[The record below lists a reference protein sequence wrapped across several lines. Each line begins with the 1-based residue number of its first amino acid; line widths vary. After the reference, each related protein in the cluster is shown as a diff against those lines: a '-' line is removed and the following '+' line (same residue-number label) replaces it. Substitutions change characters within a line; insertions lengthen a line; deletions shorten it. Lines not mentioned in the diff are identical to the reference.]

1 MYRALLVCNAVFPLE
16 PTRLPRLNGP
26 VRDGLAMW
34 SALTDPEKGLFAPEN
49 VEVVFDG
56 DKDEISRT
64 TERFFSRCDPGD
76 VLLFYY
82 SGHGKKGRSNV
93 HLCARNTALHELRST
108 SFSGED
114 LTEMLDTSPAR
125 SRIVILDCCHSGA
138 FKGDAPKVT
147 PKMLDGNGK
156 GRFIITA
163 SGATE
168 PARDAERADS
178 PSPFTRALVE
188 ALSEASP
195 RLPHTAS
202 VAVRDVYNHTL
213 EIIPEGVP
221 LPQASL
227 KGVGDEIIAKR
238 PVRRSDET
246 GAEIERELHDSP
258 MHSASYLSKK
268 LAHRFP
274 NIVPDNPQ
282 VEGPSV
288 GDRSPWRMALVAGL
302 LVGLFSWLAWGA
314 WIDDPS
320 RFSDLTVYED
330 EEPFFQACGLAAFLY
345 ALTCGGESLTSQTS
359 WLRSALR
366 SIRYLLGVAFG
377 LLWTFSAF
385 AVHVSSWELTLL
397 QSTMGFLFIATI
409 VRQAHDAM
417 FLAGTVVS
425 LMGAFTSP
433 GDLGFDRFDGL
444 PVVQWLISAAMLW
457 FWSRRAPD
465 WELGAVSALTLCPAV
480 MSFAIHG
487 DFPVLSMYGAGL
499 ALASAALGDGT
510 RPAQGVPSL
519 ACRTLL
525 MLPGAVVDALQ
536 RPLRNV
542 DRRGT

>member
-34 SALTDPEKGLFAPEN
+34 SALTDPETGLFVPEN

-64 TERFFSRCDPGD
+64 TERFFSGCNPDD

-138 FKGDAPKVT
+138 FKGVAPKVT
-147 PKMLDGNGK
+147 PEMLDGNGK
-156 GRFIITA
+156 GRFVITA

-168 PARDAERADS
+168 LARDAERADS

-188 ALSEASP
+188 ALREASP
-195 RLPHTAS
+195 RPHTAS
-202 VAVRDVYNHTL
+202 VAVRDVYNHAL
-213 EIIPEGVP
+213 ETIPEGVP

-238 PVRRSDET
+238 PVRRTGET
-246 GAEIERELHDSP
+246 GAEMERERHDSP
-258 MHSASYLSKK
+258 RESASYLSKK

-274 NIVPDNPQ
+274 SIVPGNAQ
-282 VEGPSV
+282 VEGPSL
-288 GDRSPWRMALVAGL
+288 GDRSPWRMALVASL
-302 LVGLFSWLAWGA
+302 LVGLFSWLAWRA
-314 WIDDPS
+314 WINDPATYGY
-320 RFSDLTVYED
+320 LTVYED
-330 EEPFFQACGLAAFLY
+330 EEPFFQVCGLTALLY

-359 WLRSALR
+359 RLRSALR
-366 SIRYLLGVAFG
+366 SVRYLLGVAFG

-385 AVHVSSWELTLL
+385 AVHVGSWELTLL

-409 VRQAHDAM
+409 MRQAHDVM

-425 LMGAFTSP
+425 LIGAFTSP
-433 GDLGFDRFDGL
+433 EDLGFDTFDGL

-457 FWSRRAPD
+457 FWSRRALD
-465 WELGAVSALTLCPAV
+465 WELGAVSALTLLPAV

-499 ALASAALGDGT
+499 ALVSAALGDGT

-525 MLPGAVVDALQ
+525 MLPGAVVDALE
-536 RPLRNV
+536 RPLRNL
-542 DRRGT
+542 DRRST